1 MVGTEVGALFRIST
15 DMATIVKP
23 SAQSMPVV
31 MSKFLMLGLTLEQVV
46 EMATINPARTLGEE
60 DKRGSLKPGRIA
72 DITVII

>member
-1 MVGTEVGALFRIST
+1 
-15 DMATIVKP
+15 
-23 SAQSMPVV
+23 
-31 MSKFLMLGLTLEQVV
+31 MLGLTLEQVV